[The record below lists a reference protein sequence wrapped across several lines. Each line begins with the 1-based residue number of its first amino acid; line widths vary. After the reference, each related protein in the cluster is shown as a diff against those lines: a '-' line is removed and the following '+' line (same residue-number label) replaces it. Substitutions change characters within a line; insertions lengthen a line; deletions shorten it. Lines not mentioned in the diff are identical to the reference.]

1 MTRLHWETEVYNSLL
16 KSAGKPQMTALL
28 RARVLDC
35 AVGLT
40 LIVPMIGCHNSTAT
54 KFAGVSRA
62 AKAVEA
68 ATVVGVNNPRFHEL
82 MLNLYTEISIARD
95 QVATDRETN
104 LLKQYEDSAEIYF
117 DSLQLWD
124 KQDKEVIEI
133 CGLSVPSGT
142 KSVTLSTCVQS
153 LPVEARNL
161 TGLAEKYGLP
171 VMIHGPSYGVAYFTV
186 PASSVQQVW
195 RVGHEKL
202 KASNSALH
210 DSQ

>member
-40 LIVPMIGCHNSTAT
+40 LIVPMIGC
-54 KFAGVSRA
+54 
-62 AKAVEA
+62 
-68 ATVVGVNNPRFHEL
+68 
-82 MLNLYTEISIARD
+82 
-95 QVATDRETN
+95 Q
-104 LLKQYEDSAEIYF
+104 
-117 DSLQLWD
+117 
-124 KQDKEVIEI
+124 EVIEI

-186 PASSVQQVW
+186 PASSVRQVW